1 MRAFAL
7 HVCAGFAL
15 IGLAITLPAQAAQAA
30 GKLGV
35 VLIHGKQGNP
45 SQLGNIV
52 AALTHAGYL
61 VDRPEMCWS
70 HRRIYDRAYP
80 DCLAE
85 IDRAVER
92 LRKDGATEIVVAGQ
106 SLGGNAAIG
115 YGARHPDIK
124 GVIAFAPAHAPEFI
138 AKRPEVAADIAR
150 AKALIAKG
158 EGDRRTTF
166 SDANTGGKGSF
177 AIKVSATPRVY
188 LSFYGAE
195 SPAVMPANAARLK
208 MPILLVSGSHDPTQ
222 RQAPFTF
229 RHAPE
234 NPLNRFVKVDSNHP
248 GTPEAG
254 KAAMLAWLKE
264 LTK

>member
-1 MRAFAL
+1 MRTFSL
-7 HVCAGFAL
+7 GLCAGLVILMVLGIA
-15 IGLAITLPAQAAQAA
+15 LPARAT
-30 GKLGV
+30 GKLGI

-45 SQLGNIV
+45 TQLSDTV

-70 HRRIYDRAYP
+70 HRRIYDRAYL
-80 DCLAE
+80 DCLSE
-85 IDRAVER
+85 IDRAVEQ
-92 LRKDGATEIVVAGQ
+92 LRKRGATEIVVAGQ

-138 AKRPEVAADIAR
+138 AKRPEIAADIAR
-150 AKALIAKG
+150 ARALIAKG

-166 SDANTGGKGSF
+166 NDANTSARGSF
-177 AIKVSATPRVY
+177 AIKVSATPRIY
-188 LSFYGAE
+188 LSFYGSD

-229 RHAPE
+229 RRAPE
-234 NPLNRFVKVDSNHP
+234 NPLNRFVKVNSDHP

-254 KAAMLAWLKE
+254 KAPMLAWLKE
-264 LTK
+264 LTAK

>member
-1 MRAFAL
+1 MRGLSFGVWISFAL
-7 HVCAGFAL
+7 LIFSGFA
-15 IGLAITLPAQAAQAA
+15 QHAQAA
-30 GKLGV
+30 GKLGI

-45 SQLGNIV
+45 DQLGNIV

-70 HRRIYDRAYP
+70 HRRIYDRPYL
-80 DCLAE
+80 DCLSE
-85 IDRAVER
+85 IDHAVAQ
-92 LRKDGATEIVVAGQ
+92 LRQRGATEIVVAGQ

-150 AKALIAKG
+150 ARALIAKG
-158 EGDRRTTF
+158 EGDRRATF
-166 SDANTGGKGSF
+166 NDANTSARGSF
-177 AIKVSATPRVY
+177 TIKVSATPRTYV
-188 LSFYGAE
+188 SFYGAD
-195 SPAVMPANAARLK
+195 SPAVMPANAAHLK
-208 MPILLVSGSHDPTQ
+208 MPILLVSGTHDPTQ

-229 RHAPE
+229 RRAPE

-254 KAAMLAWLKE
+254 KSAMLEWLKE
-264 LTK
+264 ITAK

>member
-1 MRAFAL
+1 MRAFIIRICASLVAL
-7 HVCAGFAL
+7 AAFG
-15 IGLAITLPAQAAQAA
+15 ITLPAQAA

-35 VLIHGKQGNP
+35 VLVHGKQGNP
-45 SQLGNIV
+45 GQLGNIV
-52 AALTHAGYL
+52 DALTHAGYL

-70 HRRIYDRAYP
+70 HRRIYDRPYL
-80 DCLAE
+80 DCLSD
-85 IDRAVER
+85 IDRAIEQ
-92 LRKDGATEIVVAGQ
+92 LRKRGATEIVVAGQ

-138 AKRPEVAADIAR
+138 SKRPEVAADIAR
-150 AKALIAKG
+150 ARALIAKG
-158 EGDRRTTF
+158 EGDRRMTF
-166 SDANTGGKGSF
+166 NDANTSARGSF
-177 AIKVSATPRVY
+177 TIKVSATPRIYV
-188 LSFYGAE
+188 SFYGPD

-229 RHAPE
+229 RRAPE
-234 NPLNRFVKVDSNHP
+234 NPLNRFVKVNSNHP

-264 LTK
+264 LTAK